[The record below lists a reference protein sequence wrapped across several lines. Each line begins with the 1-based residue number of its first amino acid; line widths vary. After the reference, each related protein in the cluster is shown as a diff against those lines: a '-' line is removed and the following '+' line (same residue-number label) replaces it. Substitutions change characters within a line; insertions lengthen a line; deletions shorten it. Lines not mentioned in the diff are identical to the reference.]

1 MPLYK
6 TIIDIEKN
14 FNRRKNFI
22 ILYFIFLIIIL
33 ISGVSYFHFQNELYQ
48 SVAILIFFG
57 SWVLLGLTF
66 IFYFPPY
73 LTPYILIQYHTN
85 KLLDSLLKKDYKK
98 SKNHLDKT
106 AYNILKFKEELQDLP
121 VLKSVENI
129 FSGLFDILKYQI
141 YPDLLE
147 RNPIDSHDA
156 VLISI
161 NSALYHDNTDSLSQ
175 IVEDAVGSGLEPNA
189 SIVLPFEKRRF
200 NWIINTLRIKV
211 GTLSFI
217 DNIYIKFVSIFILLL
232 IVTPI
237 FVKIDSTVM
246 AAILTSSA
254 ILSKGINK

>member
-1 MPLYK
+1 M
-6 TIIDIEKN
+6 
-14 FNRRKNFI
+14 
-22 ILYFIFLIIIL
+22 
-33 ISGVSYFHFQNELYQ
+33 
-48 SVAILIFFG
+48 
-57 SWVLLGLTF
+57 
-66 IFYFPPY
+66 
-73 LTPYILIQYHTN
+73 LIQYQLN
-85 KLLDSLLKKDYKK
+85 KLLDSLLEKDYEK

-121 VLKSVENI
+121 VLKPVENI

-175 IVEDAVGSGLEPNA
+175 IVENAVGPGLQKNE
-189 SIVLPFEKRRF
+189 SIVLPFEKRRL
-200 NWIINTLRIKV
+200 NWIIDTIKKKL
-211 GTLSFI
+211 GILSFI
-217 DNIYIKFVSIFILLL
+217 DNAYIKFVSIFILLL

-237 FVKIDSTVM
+237 FVTIDGTVF

-254 ILSKGINK
+254 LLSRGIK